1 MLELLD
7 LHRHVVACHEGHTSI
22 AGIDA
27 GEIRTSIV
35 RSFGV
40 GCVRFLEAEIL
51 DVSRSYVLISVSSHG
66 PNIFHNY
73 ICTCF
78 GGPR

>member
-7 LHRHVVACHEGHTSI
+7 LHRHVVACH
-22 AGIDA
+22 GIDA